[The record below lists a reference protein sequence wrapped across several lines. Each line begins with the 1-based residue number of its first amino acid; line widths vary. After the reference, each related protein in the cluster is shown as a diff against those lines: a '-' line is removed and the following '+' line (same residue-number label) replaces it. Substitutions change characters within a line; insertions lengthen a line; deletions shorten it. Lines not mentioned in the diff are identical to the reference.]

1 MATLTLRELFRR
13 YVSDGKYLPDGSL
26 KTDAYLDHVEKTGQ
40 NLSRFLGASFDV
52 SQLTPNRVAEYVRA
66 RRAGKITEYQ
76 VGTNCIKQEL
86 RIFKAALNWA
96 CGVHED
102 GRTLLDRNPI
112 EKLKVPHEKD
122 PQRPV
127 IGADISDALVAVAD
141 QVHPFLPLLITL
153 ARTTGRRL
161 SSILGLRW
169 DDFDF
174 TNGTIRWRAELDKRR
189 KTWVTPIPSR
199 ALVVLQHHRSTHPSI
214 GATAVFPHPKRKRM
228 RGKPVTRHL
237 AAYWLKRAYE
247 LAKVS
252 KPHGSLWH
260 VFRRVWATERKHLP
274 PRDVAAAGGWS
285 DIGTLLSVYQ
295 QPDEETMRQVVD
307 YERPRPRR
315 WNQSAA
321 QRRKSGLIPL

>member
-13 YVSDGKYLPDGSL
+13 YVSDGRYLPDGSL

-40 NLSRFLGASFDV
+40 NLCRFFGESFLV
-52 SQLTPNRVAEYVRA
+52 PGFTLYGMAGYVRA
-66 RRAGKITEYQ
+66 RRAGKITANE
-76 VGTNCIKQEL
+76 VRTNCIKQEL
-86 RIFKAALNWA
+86 RILKAALNWA
-96 CGVHED
+96 CGVHEE
-102 GRTLLDRNPI
+102 GRLLLDRNPI
-112 EKLKVPHEKD
+112 DKLKIPHEKD
-122 PQRPV
+122 PRRPV
-127 IGADISDALVAVAD
+127 IDGDTSDALLAVAD

-174 TNGTIRWRAELDKRR
+174 SNGTIRWRAELDKRR
-189 KTWVTPIPSR
+189 KSWVTPIPSR
-199 ALVVLQHHRSTHPSI
+199 TLIVLQQYRAAHPSI
-214 GATAVFPHPKRKRM
+214 GATLVFPHPRRKRM
-228 RGKPVTRHL
+228 RGNPVTRHL
-237 AAYWLKRAYE
+237 AAYWLKRAYD
-247 LAKVS
+247 LAKVA

-307 YERPRPRR
+307 YEKPRLPR
-315 WNQSAA
+315 W
-321 QRRKSGLIPL
+321 KSRLAPR